1 MLENFFYSAWAAT
14 LCLLT
19 VIGIREEKDKN
30 RKSWWLPLDLISSLM
45 SLVALLSFKMEFI
58 QDVLGK
64 ALLPLSMLAAMEIAV
79 SAYLETKDI
88 EPEEDLTEE
97 ENRFLILSGFVIVL
111 VLFCGALLLGIVRG
125 FSAWSIGSNG

>member
-1 MLENFFYSAWAAT
+1 
-14 LCLLT
+14 
-19 VIGIREEKDKN
+19 
-30 RKSWWLPLDLISSLM
+30 M

-64 ALLPLSMLAAMEIAV
+64 ALLPLSMLAAIEIAV